1 MEVKSLPTPTRGF
14 EQLTTPITNIAF
26 TPDGQLLAFASKH
39 KKDALRLV
47 HLPSCTV
54 YRNWPTE
61 NTPLGRISAV
71 AFGNQSDLL
80 AVGNDQGKIRMW
92 EIRA

>member
-1 MEVKSLPTPTRGF
+1 M
-14 EQLTTPITNIAF
+14 AF
-26 TPDGQLLAFASKH
+26 GSVH

-61 NTPLGRISAV
+61 QTPLGRVTAV
-71 AFGNQSDLL
+71 GFDNASEVL
-80 AVGNDQGKIRMW
+80 AVGNDMGKIRMW
-92 EIRA
+92 EVRS